1 MSPEQTQV
9 GYGHS
14 MARKRDPEHKEGA
27 ESASHR
33 VTTRARRDLSGPW
46 TRKPPKVKWPKYKPR
61 TRAEVAVMC
70 FFVAI
75 PWIGV
80 GVVVW
85 LVLAK

>member
-33 VTTRARRDLSGPW
+33 VTTSARRDLSGPW

-61 TRAEVAVMC
+61 TRAEATVMY

-75 PWIGV
+75 PWVGV
-80 GVVVW
+80 GVVLW